1 MKQSAVPSG
10 KRWRQN
16 ASTSKTTSFF
26 AYLLKFRNMYR
37 FYLLYCLFLCLGNIL
52 FAQTTGFEKGVP
64 QSFCTVQSNELS
76 SSEEFYKE
84 GKRSLAW
91 QFSPRSVLTVKL
103 DTPLHL
109 DSISKEKR
117 GITLWIYNEQAR
129 KDSLRFEFF
138 SPNLPAATV
147 GVTSLPALWHGLLR
161 VNLSLPKMPAGCQT
175 VNCVSATVRPVTT
188 A

>member
-16 ASTSKTTSFF
+16 ASTSETTSFF

-37 FYLLYCLFLCLGNIL
+37 FYLLYCLFLCFGNIL

-64 QSFCTVQSNELS
+64 QSFCTVQPNELS

-103 DTPLHL
+103 DTPYIWTPYQKKSAGLHYGL
-109 DSISKEKR
+109 QRTSQKR
-117 GITLWIYNEQAR
+117 
-129 KDSLRFEFF
+129 F
-138 SPNLPAATV
+138 AA
-147 GVTSLPALWHGLLR
+147 L
-161 VNLSLPKMPAGCQT
+161 
-175 VNCVSATVRPVTT
+175 
-188 A
+188 

>member
-1 MKQSAVPSG
+1 MAWSSLPFRPERDGGRVPLH
-10 KRWRQN
+10 RRQPL
-16 ASTSKTTSFF
+16 FF

-117 GITLWIYNEQAR
+117 GITLWITTNKPEKIRCAWILL
-129 KDSLRFEFF
+129 S
-138 SPNLPAATV
+138 N
-147 GVTSLPALWHGLLR
+147 GHGIL
-161 VNLSLPKMPAGCQT
+161 
-175 VNCVSATVRPVTT
+175 
-188 A
+188 

>member
-16 ASTSKTTSFF
+16 ASTSETTSFF

-64 QSFCTVQSNELS
+64 QSFCTVQPNELS

-84 GKRSLAW
+84 GKKKPCMAILSPFRAHRQTRYSPYIWTPYQKKSAGLHYGFTTNKPEKIRCALNSSL
-91 QFSPRSVLTVKL
+91 QRVMYLIGSV
-103 DTPLHL
+103 
-109 DSISKEKR
+109 S
-117 GITLWIYNEQAR
+117 G
-129 KDSLRFEFF
+129 
-138 SPNLPAATV
+138 
-147 GVTSLPALWHGLLR
+147 
-161 VNLSLPKMPAGCQT
+161 
-175 VNCVSATVRPVTT
+175 
-188 A
+188 

>member
-10 KRWRQN
+10 KRWRQS
-16 ASTSKTTSFF
+16 ASTSETTSFF

-91 QFSPRSVLTVKL
+91 QFSPRSVLTVQTRYSPTSGL
-103 DTPLHL
+103 R
-109 DSISKEKR
+109 IKR
-117 GITLWIYNEQAR
+117 KAR
-129 KDSLRFEFF
+129 DYTMDLQRTSQKRF
-138 SPNLPAATV
+138 T
-147 GVTSLPALWHGLLR
+147 AL
-161 VNLSLPKMPAGCQT
+161 
-175 VNCVSATVRPVTT
+175 
-188 A
+188 

>member
-1 MKQSAVPSG
+1 
-10 KRWRQN
+10 
-16 ASTSKTTSFF
+16 
-26 AYLLKFRNMYR
+26 MYR

-91 QFSPRSVLTVKL
+91 QFSPVPVLTVKP

-109 DSISKEKR
+109 TPYQKKSA
-117 GITLWIYNEQAR
+117 GLHLWIYNEQAR
-129 KDSLRFEFF
+129 KRF
-138 SPNLPAATV
+138 AA
-147 GVTSLPALWHGLLR
+147 L
-161 VNLSLPKMPAGCQT
+161 
-175 VNCVSATVRPVTT
+175 
-188 A
+188 

>member
-1 MKQSAVPSG
+1 
-10 KRWRQN
+10 
-16 ASTSKTTSFF
+16 
-26 AYLLKFRNMYR
+26 MYR

-103 DTPLHL
+103 DTPYIWTPYQKKSAGLHYGFTTN
-109 DSISKEKR
+109 KPEKIR
-117 GITLWIYNEQAR
+117 CALNS
-129 KDSLRFEFF
+129 SLQ
-138 SPNLPAATV
+138 
-147 GVTSLPALWHGLLR
+147 R
-161 VNLSLPKMPAGCQT
+161 VMYLIGS
-175 VNCVSATVRPVTT
+175 VSG
-188 A
+188 